1 MLNVISVDHFV
12 LNVRDVEKSADW
24 YERVLG
30 MTREQDQ
37 PAGSSPRTSVKFG
50 TEKINLRPIDASPA
64 EWFTAE
70 HPAAGSNDL
79 CFLTNYS
86 PEEVSHHLAESG
98 VKIVLGPVS
107 KLGATGKICSVYCRD
122 PDGNLIEISS
132 NEIPPGPSRE

>member
-12 LNVRDVEKSADW
+12 LNVRDVKTSADW

-30 MTREQDQ
+30 MTREEDQ
-37 PAGSSPRTSVKFG
+37 PNGGTPRTSVKFG
-50 TEKINLRPIDASPA
+50 TEKINLRPINASTV

-70 HPAAGSNDL
+70 HPATGSGDL

-86 PEEVSHHLAESG
+86 PEEVSHHLSANG
-98 VKIVLGPVS
+98 VEIVLGPVTKS
-107 KLGATGKICSVYCRD
+107 GAMGKICSVYCRD

-132 NEIPPGPSRE
+132 SETPPGPSRS

>member
-12 LNVRDVEKSADW
+12 LNVRDVETSVGW

-30 MTREQDQ
+30 MTREEDRLS
-37 PAGSSPRTSVKFG
+37 GETPRTSVKFG
-50 TEKINLRPIDASPA
+50 TEKINLRPINASSV

-70 HPAAGSNDL
+70 HPAAGSGDL

-86 PEEVSHHLAESG
+86 PEEVSHHLAASG
-98 VKIVLGPVS
+98 VEIVLGPVS
-107 KLGATGKICSVYCRD
+107 KRGAMGNIRSVYCRD

-132 NEIPPGPSRE
+132 SGTPPGPNRS